1 MRRRACWYASLPPV
15 PYARLP
21 YLGRG
26 SGRQNARTDIPPRRP
41 YNDGASLPDRTQGG
55 ASPRP
60 CRPLSSHP
68 QREGSGRQNPGT
80 ALYLKYL
87 LPMPRVIST
96 PVDLPV
102 AQSAAEAQEQ
112 ISMLTVMAARGD
124 LDI

>member
-1 MRRRACWYASLPPV
+1 MRRRAVLVPV
-15 PYARLP
+15 RAAR
-21 YLGRG
+21 
-26 SGRQNARTDIPPRRP
+26 SRP
-41 YNDGASLPDRTQGG
+41 TA
-55 ASPRP
+55 
-60 CRPLSSHP
+60 

-124 LDI
+124 LDIDALPVLTRSLTLAIDTRLSEIEEIASERERDVV